1 MYNSLLNHPSSTLT
15 PLSILYML
23 LLAIQTSIQPKL
35 SRKYIPKKIS
45 KVKVALVEEV
55 IKTSVATVL
64 FWKWSPET
72 VVKEALK
79 GKTRYCTVMQ
89 WNIIIFCF

>member
-35 SRKYIPKKIS
+35 SRKYIPKRVS
-45 KVKVALVEEV
+45 KVKVALAEEV
-55 IKTSVATVL
+55 IKTSVATIF
-64 FWKWSPET
+64 FWKLSPKDI
-72 VVKEALK
+72 VQEALK
-79 GKTRYCTVMQ
+79 GKTR
-89 WNIIIFCF
+89 